1 MKSGVP
7 KKHIK
12 YKDMKKLLFVLVSLI
27 LFSCN
32 DDMEIAKLQ
41 EGVYDLDIRGKSYCD
56 VNNPADYRCDQ
67 RLVIA
72 KIDQTHYTISI
83 GQSYYNSTR
92 EPIIKETKS
101 ILKITEG
108 NKINGSIYVYS
119 GMGTLIRGS
128 IDGEID
134 LEGNIKGTY
143 DGREFCYHSTAPVKA
158 TFTLIY
164 DKYQ

>member
-1 MKSGVP
+1 
-7 KKHIK
+7 
-12 YKDMKKLLFVLVSLI
+12 MKKLLLVLVSLI

-32 DDMEIAKLQ
+32 DDMEIATLK
-41 EGVYDLDIRGKSYCD
+41 EGIFDLDIRGKSYCD
-56 VNNPADYRCDQ
+56 PNNPDDYRCDE

-83 GQSYYNSTR
+83 GENYYNSSGELVIR
-92 EPIIKETKS
+92 ETKT

-108 NKINGSIYVYS
+108 KKIKGYIYVFS

-143 DGREFCYHSTAPVKA
+143 EGKEFCYHSTAKVKG